1 MLILVSCGIL
11 MGMLIGFCLFLP
23 DLLQIMAVIAVA
35 INLAY
40 GLIKKGL
47 FFIYQKYLSHD
58 TTCHMAKV

>member
-11 MGMLIGFCLFLP
+11 MGMLIGFCLLLP

-40 GLIKKGL
+40 GLIKKGWL
-47 FFIYQKYLSHD
+47 FIYQKIFKETLI
-58 TTCHMAKV
+58 

>member
-1 MLILVSCGIL
+1 MTRGMSMLILVSCGIL
-11 MGMLIGFCLFLP
+11 MGMLIGFCLLLP

-47 FFIYQKYLSHD
+47 LFIYQKIF
-58 TTCHMAKV
+58 KP